1 MPFTRV
7 LPNPL
12 TWLRAW
18 PHVVG
23 VAGVLPLALALA
35 LGCEYQVIRET
46 PKGGNILT
54 KLAREGKLN
63 IEDGSS
69 RGERERTTFRGFT
82 IPLET
87 YRGPDR
93 LRKSHARIRTLKEE
107 AGLADLWTLDLDG
120 VLRLYHG
127 RFARE
132 DDPLAQVALK
142 QVRAM
147 QLDGKRPY
155 KDATIQP
162 LDPRSGSSTA
172 RDFDEFNLRRFS
184 DQGYL
189 TLQIAVYDE
198 AYGSDFRKAAEQ
210 AANALRED
218 DEQAFYYHGPHRSM
232 VTVGLFTFD
241 QHFIQKG
248 KQRAYGP
255 EIEQLQQKFPYNLVN
270 GVTAILK
277 NKDGQPIGE
286 QESSVVRVP

>member
-1 MPFTRV
+1 MALTCV
-7 LPNPL
+7 LDNLLSRIPRRSL
-12 TWLRAW
+12 ACDGIAAL
-18 PHVVG
+18 
-23 VAGVLPLALALA
+23 VLVFAM
-35 LGCEYQVIRET
+35 GCEYQVIRET
-46 PKGGNILT
+46 SKGGNILT

-63 IEDGSS
+63 VEDGSA
-69 RGERERTTFRGFT
+69 RGDRERSAFRGFT

-93 LRKSHARIRTLKEE
+93 LRKSHARIRALKEK

-127 RFARE
+127 RFPRE
-132 DDPLAQVALK
+132 NDPLAQVALE
-142 QVRAM
+142 QVRSV

-155 KDATIQP
+155 KDAKVQP

-198 AYGSDFRKAAEQ
+198 AYGPDFRRAAEQ
-210 AANALRED
+210 AAKALRD
-218 DEQAFYYHGPHRSM
+218 DDTQAFHYHGPHRSM
-232 VTVGLFTFD
+232 VTVGLFTFE
-241 QHFIQKG
+241 QHFVQKG

-255 EIEQLQQKFPYNLVN
+255 EIEKLQREFPYNLVN

-277 NKDGQPIGE
+277 NEDGQPIGE